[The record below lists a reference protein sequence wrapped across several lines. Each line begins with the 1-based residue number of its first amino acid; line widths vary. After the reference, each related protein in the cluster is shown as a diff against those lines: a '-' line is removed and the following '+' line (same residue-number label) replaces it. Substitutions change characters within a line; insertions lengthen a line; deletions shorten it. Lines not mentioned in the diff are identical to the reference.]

1 MEWDKFFIGIIFLL
15 LAYFF
20 YKTTKGKLAS
30 EKSDW
35 KGLTLSL
42 YVQGWGVV
50 VLCLILGMGFIIKSW
65 PGKIN

>member
-1 MEWDKFFIGIIFLL
+1 MEWGKFFLGVLFLL

-30 EKSDW
+30 EESDW

-50 VLCLILGMGFIIKSW
+50 VLCLIGGIAFIIKSL
-65 PGKIN
+65 PEEL